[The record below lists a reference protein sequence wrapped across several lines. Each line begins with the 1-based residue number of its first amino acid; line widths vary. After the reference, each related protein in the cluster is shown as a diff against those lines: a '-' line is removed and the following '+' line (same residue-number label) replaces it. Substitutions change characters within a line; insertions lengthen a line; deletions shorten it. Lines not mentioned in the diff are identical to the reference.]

1 MSVRRAHPY
10 HSVVLHATLGLAQR
24 LNPAIKGHFSNNG
37 HSLTLYNIPE
47 SDIGQIEIVTP
58 DGKSD
63 QNIHF
68 ERLVVYFANQSIVDS
83 IRVYGLN
90 EIVAQ
95 TQRQEEARAYTKL
108 SAGETTFK
116 PFLNLDI
123 PKLTDDLSEI
133 GNKLGVSQ
141 NTRGIPKVYSLRLS
155 NDSTEPIG
163 PNGIYHPT
171 TATTT
176 TATAA
181 PAATTTYTP
190 LQMAGMPGIVPPGT
204 PM

>member
-1 MSVRRAHPY
+1 MSVKCVTPY

-24 LNPAIKGHFSNNG
+24 LNPAIKGALSNNG
-37 HSLTLYNIPE
+37 HTLTMYNIPE
-47 SDIGQIEIVTP
+47 KDIGNIEIVTP

-90 EIVAQ
+90 EIVGQ
-95 TQRQEEARAYTKL
+95 THRQEEGIAYTKL
-108 SAGETTFK
+108 SAGKTTFQ

-133 GNKLGVSQ
+133 GNKVGVSQ
-141 NTRGIPKVYSLRLS
+141 NTRGIPKVFSLRLGNAGGG
-155 NDSTEPIG
+155 ND
-163 PNGIYHPT
+163 
-171 TATTT
+171 
-176 TATAA
+176 
-181 PAATTTYTP
+181 
-190 LQMAGMPGIVPPGT
+190 PGQQEMDEEMVNMELI
-204 PM
+204 